1 MKVGYPLAVIAVEY
15 KRTTAATLEHST
27 APQNAKRQAMGNS
40 NDMTVVILDHN
51 VEMESCRALLELSL

>member
-1 MKVGYPLAVIAVEY
+1 MIAVEY
-15 KRTTAATLEHST
+15 KRTTAATIEHST

-40 NDMTVVILDHN
+40 YDMTVIILDHN